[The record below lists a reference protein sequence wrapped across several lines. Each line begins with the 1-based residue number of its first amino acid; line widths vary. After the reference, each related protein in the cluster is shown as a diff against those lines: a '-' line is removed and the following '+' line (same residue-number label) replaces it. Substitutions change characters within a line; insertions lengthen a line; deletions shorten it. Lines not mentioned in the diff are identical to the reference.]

1 VTVPLVSRRGLVVRP
16 GRFVTFPGV
25 SLRRCESRLD
35 PRRPTRSSSRSTRSP
50 GQAAART
57 ELPPAPGNPPTG
69 SSSTAA
75 TAPGHCLSACTTSR
89 RNRGF
94 ARTRS
99 CARRNAVEP
108 AYATICFCLHSKQKR
123 AAAAPCHLI
132 PGALLRVDLAVERV
146 EFSRASAWRLT
157 PLDTTSLAAPRA
169 AAPRSS
175 TGQTSSASPTAPH
188 RTSQL
193 LIGDRR
199 SKTSNAF
206 PDLRPVVERERVA
219 PVLLPTKTPPV
230 SSTSLQHAI
239 SSSGS
244 HPRRNAGKPRTRRA
258 RRWVLQPNYRACHQ
272 APGAPGIAWIHRRH
286 RLADQLRHNAQSV
299 ALDHQLVAR
308 K

>member
-108 AYATICFCLHSKQKR
+108 AYATICSCLHSKQKR

-132 PGALLRVDLAVERV
+132 PGALLRVDLVVERV

-157 PLDTTSLAAPRA
+157 PLDTTSLEQRLAQPLLAARLDRPPRPA
-169 AAPRSS
+169 QPLRIAQASS
-175 TGQTSSASPTAPH
+175 SSAT
-188 RTSQL
+188 
-193 LIGDRR
+193 
-199 SKTSNAF
+199 
-206 PDLRPVVERERVA
+206 VA
-219 PVLLPTKTPPV
+219 PKPQTP
-230 SSTSLQHAI
+230 S
-239 SSSGS
+239 
-244 HPRRNAGKPRTRRA
+244 RTCA
-258 RRWVLQPNYRACHQ
+258 RW
-272 APGAPGIAWIHRRH
+272 
-286 RLADQLRHNAQSV
+286 
-299 ALDHQLVAR
+299 
-308 K
+308 